1 MTTKVKVQ
9 ADELGNVII
18 PTANPEI
25 GYIKLEQKSNIING
39 NWVKNQKKTCL
50 IFGKFEELAE
60 FNFTKDQELDGQI
73 IIEESFIPFN
83 EKNAEREI
91 KMAGNTGVPCLL
103 DGQPIYRR
111 QRYTTNMNEQ
121 DLLIQHNNT
130 AQIKEAIDANKELN
144 LILE

>member
-1 MTTKVKVQ
+1 MTTKVKVT
-9 ADELGNVII
+9 ADELGNVIT

-39 NWVKNQKKTCL
+39 NWVKNQRKTCL
-50 IFGKFEELAE
+50 IFGKFDELQD
-60 FNFTKDQELDGQI
+60 FGFKKDDELDGNI

-83 EKNAEREI
+83 ENNAEKEM
-91 KMAGNTGVPCLL
+91 KMAGSTGIPCLL

-111 QRYTTNMNEQ
+111 QRYTTNLNET
-121 DLLIQHNNT
+121 DILIQHNNV
-130 AQIKEAIDANKELN
+130 AEIKEAIEANKELN

>member
-1 MTTKVKVQ
+1 MTTKVKVT
-9 ADELGNVII
+9 ADELGNVIT

-39 NWVKNQKKTCL
+39 NWVKNQRKTCL
-50 IFGKFEELAE
+50 IFGKFEELQD
-60 FNFTKDQELDGQI
+60 FDFKKDDELDGNI

-83 EKNAEREI
+83 ENNAEKEM
-91 KMAGNTGVPCLL
+91 KMAGNSGIPCLV

-111 QRYTTNMNEQ
+111 TRYTTNLSET
-121 DLLIQHNNT
+121 DILIQHNNV
-130 AQIKEAIDANKELN
+130 AEIKEAIEANKELN

>member
-9 ADELGNVII
+9 ADDLGNVII

-25 GYIKLEQKSNIING
+25 GYIKLEQKCNIING

-83 EKNAEREI
+83 EKNAEREM

-121 DLLIQHNNT
+121 DILIQHNNT
-130 AQIKEAIDANKELN
+130 AEIREAIEANKELN